1 MELTNE
7 KKNILFFFHSRGV
20 IVMVSKNQ
28 ILPILMVSKS
38 VIKTNKTYK
47 I

>member
-1 MELTNE
+1 M
-7 KKNILFFFHSRGV
+7 KNKTSFFFHSHGV
-20 IVMVSKNQ
+20 IVMVSKIQ
-28 ILPILMVSKS
+28 ILSILMVSKS

>member
-1 MELTNE
+1 M
-7 KKNILFFFHSRGV
+7 KKKHLFFFFHPRGV
-20 IVMVSKNQ
+20 IVMVSKIQ
-28 ILPILMVSKS
+28 ILSILMVSKS

>member
-1 MELTNE
+1 M
-7 KKNILFFFHSRGV
+7 KKKTSFFFFRSRGV

-28 ILPILMVSKS
+28 ILSILMVSKS